1 MESRSWQR
9 IRLRRLSGRAA
20 FDLRQRG
27 AVADHKPSPQTP
39 LNAEEF
45 VVNTIANQCP
55 AGFTLITGGN
65 SGIGLELARQA
76 AADGRDLILVAQ
88 NQAALE
94 SASAELTRKNV
105 TVHTISQDLSQP
117 GAAEALYERV
127 RSLGAEVDCLINN
140 AGFGDHGPFATSDL
154 TKQRSMIA
162 VNITALTEL
171 TRLFLPAMLERG
183 RGQLL
188 NTASVTGF
196 VPGPRM
202 SVYFATKHYV
212 LAFSE
217 ALIEELRGSGV
228 SVTALCP
235 PPVRTPFV
243 SEAQIASSNYM
254 ATTKITPAEVARYG
268 YRMMKRG
275 KPVAIYGLRWKFVMN
290 FLVRITP
297 RFGLRR
303 LLGHMN
309 IQGAPSSQPAL
320 RAAG

>member
-1 MESRSWQR
+1 M
-9 IRLRRLSGRAA
+9 
-20 FDLRQRG
+20 
-27 AVADHKPSPQTP
+27 VATAKEPT
-39 LNAEEF
+39 
-45 VVNTIANQCP
+45 
-55 AGFTLITGGN
+55 FTLITGGN

-76 AADGRDLILVAQ
+76 AADGRNLILVAH
-88 NQAALE
+88 NAATLE
-94 SASAELTRKNV
+94 TAATELKRNV
-105 TVHTISQDLSQP
+105 QVHTISHDLSQP
-117 GAAEALYERV
+117 GAAGIVYDRV
-127 RSLGAEVDCLINN
+127 RTLGAEVDCLMNN
-140 AGFGDHGPFATSDL
+140 AGFGDHGPFVTSDL
-154 TKQRSMIA
+154 ARQRSMIA

-171 TRLFLPAMLERG
+171 TRLFLPAMVERG
-183 RGQLL
+183 QGQIL

-228 SVTALCP
+228 TVTALCP
-235 PPVRTPFV
+235 PPVKTPFV
-243 SEAQIASSNYM
+243 SEAQIASANYM

-275 KPVAIYGLRWKFVMN
+275 KPVAIYSLRWKFVMA

-303 LLGHMN
+303 LLGRMN
-309 IQGAPSSQPAL
+309 VKGAASSKPAV
-320 RAAG
+320 RAVG

>member
-1 MESRSWQR
+1 M
-9 IRLRRLSGRAA
+9 AA
-20 FDLRQRG
+20 TAIQ
-27 AVADHKPSPQTP
+27 PT
-39 LNAEEF
+39 
-45 VVNTIANQCP
+45 
-55 AGFTLITGGN
+55 FTLITGGN

-76 AADGRDLILVAQ
+76 AADGRNLILVAH
-88 NQAALE
+88 NAATLDAVE
-94 SASAELTRKNV
+94 AELKRNV
-105 TVHTISQDLSQP
+105 KVHTISQDLSQP
-117 GAAEALYERV
+117 GAAETVYDRV
-127 RSLGAEVDCLINN
+127 RTLGAEVDCLINN
-140 AGFGDHGPFATSDL
+140 AGFGDHGLFATSDL
-154 TKQRSMIA
+154 AKQRSMIA

-183 RGQLL
+183 HGQIL

-228 SVTALCP
+228 TVTALCP
-235 PPVRTPFV
+235 PPVKTPFV

-275 KPVAIYGLRWKFVMN
+275 KPVAVYSLRWKFVMH

-303 LLGHMN
+303 LMGHMN
-309 IQGAPSSQPAL
+309 VQGAASSQPVVH
-320 RAAG
+320 AAG